1 MKTLWLA
8 AWMAIAGC
16 TDTRMPEPGPV
27 IVLASFDTTRVDALS
42 AYQGEGAW
50 TPRLD
55 KLAEGGVR
63 FDWAFSSLPTTLGS
77 HTTMMSG
84 LDTHGHG
91 VPRNGQP
98 IPETV
103 PLLAERLRDEGWDR
117 IGVVGAMPLE
127 SDMGLDRG
135 FRVYKD
141 TEYSSWFGSPRRTA
155 DEVTDAALK
164 AIDERPGGE
173 PLFLFVHYYDPHSPW
188 ESAPQAIRDQFVPAD
203 FNLDRGG
210 LVGLDVFRNRVRKGM
225 GLSRKRVRQAR
236 QLYLAQVNWTDE
248 QFGRLL
254 DGLETR
260 GLMDDSLII
269 MTADHGEMLNE
280 RRLGQ
285 VYTHGPD
292 VDLPIIHVPM
302 IIAGKG
308 RFETP
313 KGTVVQ
319 RRVRL
324 ADLASTVLAA
334 AGIEGTMGHGE
345 DLARVWS
352 GEADPP
358 PPHFAEATRSGV
370 AFKKG
375 KATEG
380 VWPNLDFERTVIDGD
395 AMLVYTPWRAE
406 PPALFSVSPGQ
417 PSIEDPAQAV
427 QLKAALDA
435 WDASAPKLGE
445 VTMDA
450 ETEDALRKL
459 GYLD

>member
-1 MKTLWLA
+1 
-8 AWMAIAGC
+8 
-16 TDTRMPEPGPV
+16 
-27 IVLASFDTTRVDALS
+27 
-42 AYQGEGAW
+42 
-50 TPRLD
+50 
-55 KLAEGGVR
+55 
-63 FDWAFSSLPTTLGS
+63 
-77 HTTMMSG
+77 
-84 LDTHGHG
+84 
-91 VPRNGQP
+91 
-98 IPETV
+98 
-103 PLLAERLRDEGWDR
+103 
-117 IGVVGAMPLE
+117 
-127 SDMGLDRG
+127 MGLDRG

-141 TEYSSWFGSPRRTA
+141 TEYSSWFGSPRKTA

-164 AIDERPGGE
+164 AVDERPGGE

-236 QLYLAQVNWTDE
+236 QLYLAQVHWTDE
-248 QFGRLL
+248 QFGRLI

-292 VDLPIIHVPM
+292 VDLPVIHVPM

-313 KGTVVQ
+313 KGTVVE

-324 ADLASTVLAA
+324 ADLASTVLGA
-334 AGIEGTMGHGE
+334 AGIEGKMGHGE
-345 DLARVWS
+345 DLARVWA

-358 PPHFAEATRSGV
+358 PVHFAEATRSGV
-370 AFKKG
+370 DFKKG
-375 KATEG
+375 KTAEG

-395 AMLVYTPWRAE
+395 VMLVYTPWRSE
-406 PPALFSVSPGQ
+406 PPTLFSVSPEQ
-417 PSIEDPAQAV
+417 PSIEDPEKV
-427 QLKAALDA
+427 IQLKAALDA
-435 WDASAPKLGE
+435 WDAAAPNEGASE
-445 VTMDA
+445 MDA
-450 ETEDALRKL
+450 ETEEALRQL

>member
-1 MKTLWLA
+1 MKTLVLTA
-8 AWMAIAGC
+8 CMALAGC
-16 TDTRMPEPGPV
+16 TDTRVPEPGPV

-42 AYQGEGAW
+42 TYGGQGAW

-55 KLAEGGVR
+55 RLAEVGVR

-98 IPETV
+98 VPDTI
-103 PLLAERLRDEGWDR
+103 PLLAERLADAGWDR

-135 FRVYKD
+135 FRVYLD

-155 DEVTDAALK
+155 DEVTDVALK

-188 ESAPQAIRDQFVPAD
+188 EAAPQAIRDQFVPPE
-203 FNLDRGG
+203 FKIDRGG
-210 LVGLDVFRNRVRKGM
+210 LKGLDVFRNRARKGKA
-225 GLSRKRVRQAR
+225 LSRKRVRQAR

-280 RRLGQ
+280 QRLGQ

-302 IIAGKG
+302 IIAGRG

-313 KGTVVQ
+313 KGTVVERQ
-319 RRVRL
+319 VRL
-324 ADLASTVLAA
+324 ADLGSTVLGA
-334 AGIEGTMGHGE
+334 AGIESTLGHGE
-345 DLARVWS
+345 DLAAVWS
-352 GEADPP
+352 GEAGPP
-358 PPHFAEATRSGV
+358 PVHFAEATRSGV
-370 AFKKG
+370 NLKKG
-375 KATEG
+375 KALEG

-395 AMLVYTPWRAE
+395 AMLVYTPWRGD
-406 PPALFSVSPGQ
+406 PPALFSVSMGQ
-417 PSIEDPAQAV
+417 PSLEDPDKV
-427 QLKAALDA
+427 VELKAALDV

-450 ETEDALRKL
+450 ETEEALRQL